1 MLNHDHVALSLH
13 MLDDPILDNNHLTQL
28 LSPSEKSVKAWSK
41 VVADQWN
48 TAGISDTDGYPTIT
62 SHYGY
67 HMTSWH
73 VPLALIGLNASLAS
87 NSLSFKP
94 KIVSPF
100 TLPFYL
106 SAGILGTLSAN
117 ETSFTLKLTAGALTL
132 KDLRVNN
139 HAAPLPSSGWIFIDP
154 SHPTTWARTS

>member
-1 MLNHDHVALSLH
+1 M
-13 MLDDPILDNNHLTQL
+13 NNGNKTIQKRVLQA
-28 LSPSEKSVKAWSK
+28 SVKAWSK

-87 NSLSFKP
+87 KSLWE
-94 KIVSPF
+94 
-100 TLPFYL
+100 
-106 SAGILGTLSAN
+106 ILRLVY
-117 ETSFTLKLTAGALTL
+117 F
-132 KDLRVNN
+132 
-139 HAAPLPSSGWIFIDP
+139 
-154 SHPTTWARTS
+154 